1 MAWAMAKGISF
12 FCKIYVSFK
21 MEQGDLMKTRMI
33 NIYFIDP
40 LMFQT
45 ISRFFDS
52 GLTENIL

>member
-12 FCKIYVSFK
+12 FFYKIYASLK

-40 LMFQT
+40 LMF
-45 ISRFFDS
+45 
-52 GLTENIL
+52 